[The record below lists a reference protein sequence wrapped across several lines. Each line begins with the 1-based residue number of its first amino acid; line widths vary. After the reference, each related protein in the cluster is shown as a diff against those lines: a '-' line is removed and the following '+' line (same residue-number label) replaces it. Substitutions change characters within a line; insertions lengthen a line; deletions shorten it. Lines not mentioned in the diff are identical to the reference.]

1 MLSSSHIYF
10 SLTMNKKFVYAGV
23 GLIVVI
29 GAAAVAWNQPRN
41 SYVSPRPSIE
51 TPAQTTSTPSRTTV
65 DSNVY
70 TRDQIAQHADASN
83 CWTFVNGGVYDLT
96 PWVSRHP
103 GGEEAILSLCGKD
116 GSSAFNDQHG
126 GDRRPESVLASYKI
140 GTLAQ

>member
-1 MLSSSHIYF
+1 
-10 SLTMNKKFVYAGV
+10 MNKKFLYVGV
-23 GLIVVI
+23 GLIVVVI
-29 GAAAVAWNQPRN
+29 AAAVAWNQPRN
-41 SYVSPRPSIE
+41 SYVPPRPSIE
-51 TPAQTTSTPSRTTV
+51 TSAQTTGGEAGSTATSSRTTV

-70 TRDQIAQHADASN
+70 TRDQIALHPDASS
-83 CWTFVNGGVYDLT
+83 CWTSVNGGVYDLT

-103 GGEEAILSLCGKD
+103 GGEGAILSICGKD